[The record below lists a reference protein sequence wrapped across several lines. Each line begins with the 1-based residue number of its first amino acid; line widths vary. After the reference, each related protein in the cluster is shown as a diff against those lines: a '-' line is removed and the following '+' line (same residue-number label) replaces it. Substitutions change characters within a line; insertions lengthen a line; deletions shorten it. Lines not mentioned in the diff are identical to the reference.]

1 MSLTLLL
8 LLLTV
13 VQHQTFVYGQGI
25 DFSGK
30 PTKNESVLKGQS
42 YLLFFMILVGSYVH
56 IFWYFRTVFKFHNC
70 RSGNKRKK
78 VRSWNFLFYLMV
90 EILVTFFF
98 SKSRLCFLS
107 FFLGQNIVFF
117 LFFIVGCFFSFYLE
131 SNFFLGRKL
140 FSFFLLKIFLL

>member
-1 MSLTLLL
+1 MFFQRAFRDPTKDMSLTLLL

-78 VRSWNFLFYLMV
+78 VRSWNFLFYFLV
-90 EILVTFFF
+90 EV
-98 SKSRLCFLS
+98 K
-107 FFLGQNIVFF
+107 IV
-117 LFFIVGCFFSFYLE
+117 
-131 SNFFLGRKL
+131 
-140 FSFFLLKIFLL
+140 FSFFFPWSKYCFLPFFHCWLFFFFLSWI